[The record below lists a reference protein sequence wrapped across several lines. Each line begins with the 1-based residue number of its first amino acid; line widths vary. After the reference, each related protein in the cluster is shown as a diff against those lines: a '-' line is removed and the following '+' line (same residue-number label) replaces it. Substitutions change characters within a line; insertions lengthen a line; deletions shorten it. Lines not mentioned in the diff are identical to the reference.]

1 MLPSC
6 RVPSE
11 SRATRVLPPQSS
23 VLCWRPISISFH
35 IFAEIGGYLKSE
47 KTVIPQQTFLIDHFR
62 FCNAVKLAQ
71 LLVRKMLF
79 CLSPPE
85 MEEV

>member
-6 RVPSE
+6 RVPFE
-11 SRATRVLPPQSS
+11 SRATRGFPSQFS
-23 VLCWRPISISFH
+23 VLYWRSISISFH
-35 IFAEIGGYLKSE
+35 IFVEIGDSWKSV

-79 CLSPPE
+79 CPSPPE
-85 MEEV
+85 MEVV